1 MSAPFTL
8 CVPAAV
14 ADELREYGRLWQLR
28 ARVGSYLARYPEAA
42 ANDVQ
47 RAVPGRRADVLAA
60 VLSARSAAPMPSP
73 PLGPRG
79 TGDRYLTPPTPA
91 AGGGAATT

>member
-1 MSAPFTL
+1 VSAPFTL

-14 ADELREYGRLWQLR
+14 ADELREYGRVWQLR
-28 ARVGSYLARYPEAA
+28 ARVCSYLARHPEAA

-60 VLSARSAAPMPSP
+60 VLSARSAACLHHPSG
-73 PLGPRG
+73 LAAAQIG
-79 TGDRYLTPPTPA
+79 T
-91 AGGGAATT
+91 